1 MRSYF
6 KTLAKA
12 KPSVV
17 LFLLALSS
25 KGKCSQAIARI
36 PDQLGL
42 RSKTLSQKNHVHTL
56 YLFIL
61 KEVKEERGN

>member
-12 KPSVV
+12 KQSVV
-17 LFLLALSS
+17 LFILALSS
-25 KGKCSQAIARI
+25 KGKCSQAGERI

-42 RSKTLSQKNHVHTL
+42 TT
-56 YLFIL
+56 
-61 KEVKEERGN
+61 